1 MKVTNLI
8 ILTFT
13 LILLSCS
20 DSNNFPMY
28 EVKGNKKA
36 MFNLEKLD
44 GTILNAQDLHGSYIL
59 VNFWATW
66 CKPCVKE
73 MPSLNNLHNKF
84 VNNDNLQVI
93 AINVGQSKEVVKN
106 FISKNSPIDFTILLD
121 ERMELVDWNVE
132 AIPSTFLI
140 DNNGNILYR
149 AEGEKDWSSQ
159 EFTSFINSVINK

>member
-8 ILTFT
+8 ILIFT
-13 LILLSCS
+13 LTLLSCS

-36 MFNLEKLD
+36 IFNLEKLD

-66 CKPCVKE
+66 CKPCIKE
-73 MPSLNNLHNKF
+73 MPSLNYLHLKFTNNKNF
-84 VNNDNLQVI
+84 QVI
-93 AINVGQSKEVVKN
+93 AINIGQSKSAIKD
-106 FISKNSPIDFTILLD
+106 FIKDNPIDFTILLD

-149 AEGEKDWSSQ
+149 VEGEKDWSSQ